1 MEASEAEIKLKLL
14 ILGDSMVGK
23 TSLMLRYLRDTFVH
37 SHISTMGL
45 DVQRKTLS
53 LESDRIELQIVN
65 STQWDTAG
73 QERYRA
79 IHSQYFRQVN
89 GVMMV
94 YDCSSEESF
103 LHIEYWLGV
112 VTANVADKL
121 PVVLIGNKSDLN
133 DKAVASDRA
142 QAFAQQGGIALFET
156 SALLNTNVEAA
167 FLHIAKLML
176 GQFRAQPASVA
187 CHKSV
192 KLRNSARFLRN
203 QQKKCLCNSSRRK
216 SL

>member
-1 MEASEAEIKLKLL
+1 MDVSEAEIKLKLL

-23 TSLMLRYLRDTFVH
+23 TSLMLRFLRDTFVH
-37 SHISTMGL
+37 SHIHTIGL
-45 DVQRKTLS
+45 DMQMKTLS
-53 LESDRIELQIVN
+53 VESDTFQLQIV
-65 STQWDTAG
+65 SFRQWDTAG

-121 PVVLIGNKSDLN
+121 PVVLLGNKSDLD
-133 DKAVASDRA
+133 DKAVTRDRA
-142 QAFAQQGGIALFET
+142 EAYAKQGGIALFET

-176 GQFRAQPASVA
+176 SAFHAQPDSVTY
-187 CHKSV
+187 HKSV
-192 KLRNSARFLRN
+192 KLRNSARFLQN
-203 QQKKCLCNSSRRK
+203 QHKKCLCNSYRRK